1 MGAGTAAPD
10 AAVGGPRAL
19 ALFDLDGTL
28 TRHDTLATYVAGFLW
43 RHPERIPRVL
53 CALPALVRYAWRRD
67 RGEVKSA
74 LMQAALGG
82 IERAELDA
90 WTTHFVATLIER
102 GLYDDARATLE
113 AHRRRGD
120 SLALL
125 SASPDLYVP
134 AIARALGFAESMC
147 TGVEWRGDRL
157 TGRLVTPNR
166 RGAEKVRCLDTLR
179 RLHPELESV
188 AYGNAESDLEHLV
201 LADRAV
207 LVNGSARA
215 RRRAARLGVACC
227 TWR

>member
-1 MGAGTAAPD
+1 MGAGTSAPGT
-10 AAVGGPRAL
+10 AVTGPRAL

-28 TRHDTLATYVAGFLW
+28 TRHDTLAAYVAGFLW
-43 RHPERIPRVL
+43 RHPQRIPRLVR
-53 CALPALVRYAWRRD
+53 ALPAFVRYAWRRD

-82 IERAELDA
+82 LGRAELDA
-90 WTTHFVATLIER
+90 WTAHFVATLIER

-120 SLALL
+120 SLALV

-157 TGRLVTPNR
+157 IGRLVTPNR

-215 RRRAARLGVACC
+215 RRRAARLGVACR